1 MFRNKIAWKLAGY
14 FAAAILVFAV
24 VMSIVFGHF
33 FGENTVEVTKKEL
46 STRAGKVA
54 AIMGDHY
61 DRMKETGAT
70 YQHPGSRRLIGY
82 INTITMYD
90 VWVVTQDQLVEIR
103 NRVPD
108 PPPPPAGA
116 FFSKQ
121 TRERS
126 LAPGFTK
133 EEHKGPVGRDVPP
146 AVVGMTTVGELPQQE
161 RDLIR
166 DAFKGKQNVLEK
178 FDEHEQE
185 IMVTAAAP
193 VYSANGGVVQ
203 VLLLRTPLTGLRES
217 WENGL
222 SIFGWSMLTALFLAL
237 VVGAVLSLRFT
248 RPLSK
253 MKDTAARL
261 AAQDYTARSY
271 VQQHDEIGELA
282 TTIDSLA
289 GRLEKADTETKETDR
304 LRREFIANVSHELRT
319 PVTVLRGSLDALRD
333 KVVTTPEDVDRYHE
347 TMYKETLFLQRLI
360 TDLLE
365 LSRLQNAAFAIEKEP
380 LNLCEVIQDAVRSGR
395 NLGHTKNISVTYSG
409 DVPVYKMTGDYGRL
423 NQMLLVFLDNAVK
436 FSPEGSKVELKLAGR
451 LLTITDQG
459 CGIAKKDLPYVF
471 DRFYKSRV
479 EKNKSGS
486 GLGMAIAREI
496 AERHGII
503 PTVCSVEQQGTTIE
517 LHLPAP
523 EADEAPDQTEKA

>member
-46 STRAGKVA
+46 NTRAAKVA
-54 AIMGDHY
+54 AIMGDNY
-61 DRMKETGAT
+61 NRMRESGVT

-90 VWVVTQDQLVEIR
+90 VWVVTQDQQVEIR
-103 NRVPD
+103 TRVPD
-108 PPPPPAGA
+108 MPPPGPRA
-116 FFSKQ
+116 FFSKEPQ
-121 TRERS
+121 QRP

-133 EEHKGPVGRDVPP
+133 EEHKGPAGRDVPP
-146 AVVGMTTVGELPQQE
+146 VVVGMTTVGALPQPE

-166 DAFKGKQNVLEK
+166 DAFKGKQNVLES
-178 FDEHEQE
+178 FDQHEQE
-185 IMVTAAAP
+185 VMVTAAAP
-193 VYSANGGVVQ
+193 VYSSGGGVVA

-248 RPLSK
+248 RPLNK
-253 MKDTAARL
+253 MKDTATRL
-261 AAQDYTARSY
+261 ASQDYTARSY
-271 VQQHDEIGELA
+271 VQQNDEIGELA
-282 TTIDSLA
+282 TTIDGLA
-289 GRLEKADTETKETDR
+289 GRLQKADTETKETDR

-333 KVVTTPEDVDRYHE
+333 KVVTTPQDVDRYYD

-380 LNLCEVIQDAVRSGR
+380 LNLCEVIQDATRSGR
-395 NLGHTKNISVTYSG
+395 HLGHAKNISVTYTG
-409 DVPVYKMTGDYGRL
+409 DAQMYKLTGDYGRL

-436 FSPEGSKVELKLAGR
+436 FSPEGGSVEIKLAGK
-451 LLTITDQG
+451 LLTISDHG
-459 CGIAKKDLPYVF
+459 CGIPSKDLPYVF
-471 DRFYKSRV
+471 DRFYKTRV

-503 PTVCSVEQQGTTIE
+503 PTVVSEVNQGTTIE

-523 EADEAPDQTEKA
+523 EAGAAPETPAEV